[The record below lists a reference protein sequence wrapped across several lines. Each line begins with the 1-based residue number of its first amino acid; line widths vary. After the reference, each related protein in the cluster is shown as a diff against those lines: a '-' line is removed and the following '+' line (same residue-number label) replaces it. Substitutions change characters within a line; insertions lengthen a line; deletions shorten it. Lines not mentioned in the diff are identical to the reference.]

1 MYGEARENHGATT
14 KKLKNET
21 GAVLSANSSSI
32 EEQAGQFGQNTG
44 TDTKVQCFSYTSMYG
59 TLF

>member
-32 EEQAGQFGQNTG
+32 EEQAGQFG
-44 TDTKVQCFSYTSMYG
+44 
-59 TLF
+59 